1 MLMDQFRFMDNFRI
15 IRDKSCSNELC
26 SIRINIALLRNIQ
39 YRCFSIALYSVRIN
53 YILLRCIVW
62 DQLSQKLD
70 PLGKNVRGTFFE
82 WAKIFLLY
90 SLHRSICVWFLNF
103 YNNNYALSKEHK
115 KRLGFPFLKIR
126 NFNFQTFWNNSS
138 KKVGSNIRVFWS
150 LAN

>member
-1 MLMDQFRFMDNFRI
+1 MDQFRFMDNFRV
-15 IRDKSCSNELC
+15 IRDKSCSNESC

-39 YRCFSIALYSVRIN
+39 YRCFSMTLYSVRIN

-70 PLGKNVRGTFFE
+70 PFGKNVRSTFFG
-82 WAKIFLLY
+82 WAKIFLFH

-115 KRLGFPFLKIR
+115 KDWAFHSWKLEVLIFRRFGI
-126 NFNFQTFWNNSS
+126 
-138 KKVGSNIRVFWS
+138 I
-150 LAN
+150 